1 MCVLNKQGKCG
12 VNINIFYAILHKYR
26 DFRIRDIYFASPV
39 TVYSTWCHHV
49 RGHLAIVSETKC
61 SLLSHP
67 DDVMKDDTANELES
81 PLIISGFIVCISVIQ
96 RM

>member
-1 MCVLNKQGKCG
+1 MLFY
-12 VNINIFYAILHKYR
+12 INIAI
-26 DFRIRDIYFASPV
+26 FAFGTFILPHQSPCIV
-39 TVYSTWCHHV
+39 LDAITFAIIS
-49 RGHLAIVSETKC
+49 AIVSETKC